1 MPLILLGEPEEEPLS
16 LDDAKLFL
24 RVSHTADDALIADLI
39 RTARKHV
46 ETVTGK
52 RLVTQI
58 WRLVLD
64 QWPDGGMLNLP
75 LAPVSAIDAARLR
88 APDGA
93 ETAIDTSAWLLD
105 ASSARLKITERPP
118 VLRPF
123 AGIEIDLEAGYGV
136 AADVPPGFVQAIRL
150 LVAHWYEHR
159 ASASPQGKD
168 ALPLAVAALIAPE
181 RSLRV

>member
-1 MPLILLGEPEEEPLS
+1 MPLILLSEPEEEPLS
-16 LDDAKLFL
+16 LADAKLFL
-24 RVSHTADDALIADLI
+24 RVDHTADDTLIADLI

-64 QWPDGGMLNLP
+64 QWPDGGTMKLP
-75 LAPVSAIDAARLR
+75 LAPVSAVEAARLR
-88 APDGA
+88 AADGT
-93 ETAIDTSAWLLD
+93 ETDVDRESWQLDTST
-105 ASSARLKITERPP
+105 SRLRMPERPP

-123 AGIEIDLEAGYGV
+123 AGIEIDLEVGYG
-136 AADVPPGFVQAIRL
+136 AAEDVPPGSVQAIRL

-159 ASASPQGKD
+159 ASASPSGMD

>member
-16 LDDAKLFL
+16 LADAKLFL
-24 RVSHTADDALIADLI
+24 RIDHTADDALIADLI
-39 RTARKHV
+39 RAARKHV

-52 RLVTQI
+52 RLVTQS

-64 QWPDGGMLNLP
+64 QWPEGGVLKLP
-75 LAPVSAIDAARLR
+75 IAPVRAIEAARLR
-88 APDGA
+88 AADGS
-93 ETAIDTSAWLLD
+93 ETAIDTESWLLD
-105 ASSARLKITERPP
+105 ASTSRLRISERPP

-123 AGIEIDLEAGYGV
+123 AGIEIDLEVGYG
-136 AADVPPGFVQAIRL
+136 AATDVPPGFVQAIRL

-159 ASASPQGKD
+159 ANASAEGTD

>member
-1 MPLILLGEPEEEPLS
+1 MPLILIGEPEEEPLS
-16 LDDAKLFL
+16 LADAKLFL
-24 RVSHTADDALIADLI
+24 RIDHTADDALIADLI
-39 RTARKHV
+39 RAARKHV

-52 RLVTQI
+52 RLVTQA

-64 QWPDGGMLNLP
+64 QWPEGGVLKLP
-75 LAPVSAIDAARLR
+75 LAPVSAVEAARLR

-93 ETAIDTSAWLLD
+93 ETAVDTAAWLLD
-105 ASSARLKITERPP
+105 TSTSRLRMPERPP

-123 AGIEIDLEAGYGV
+123 AGIEIDLEAGYGA

-159 ASASPQGKD
+159 ASALPEGMD

-181 RSLRV
+181 RGLRI